1 MQAKISI
8 RLRLSAS
15 LTARRASSSV
25 ILRMQCNSW
34 LQCPFWAAAGAL
46 SLAQVSS
53 SLSDSNLSSWLPVA
67 QSSAAILACGAA
79 KLLLILLGLQKEFW
93 SSYRH
98 TGYWFLLCPVLGLY
112 LQILGQVNAICM
124 RSIICYV
131 PKRKKV
137 SACAQQL
144 NQMLLLIQIL
154 KTPSLDWY
162 CNIPNPNLNLW
173 KLPSSTPFV
182 WQLFMKHLFQL
193 QQFALFLPNMIQIN
207 FSSSCV
213 TNSCRAGQCSCSTM
227 G

>member
-1 MQAKISI
+1 MHCHW
-8 RLRLSAS
+8 
-15 LTARRASSSV
+15 LTCHLLCLIQTYPLEFQWHKV
-25 ILRMQCNSW
+25 
-34 LQCPFWAAAGAL
+34 LQQYWH
-46 SLAQVSS
+46 QH
-53 SLSDSNLSSWLPVA
+53 PVE
-67 QSSAAILACGAA
+67 QQ

-131 PKRKKV
+131 PKRKKL

-154 KTPSLDWY
+154 KMPSLDWY

-182 WQLFMKHLFQL
+182 CQLFMTHLFQL
-193 QQFALFLPNMIQIN
+193 QQFALLLPNMIQIN